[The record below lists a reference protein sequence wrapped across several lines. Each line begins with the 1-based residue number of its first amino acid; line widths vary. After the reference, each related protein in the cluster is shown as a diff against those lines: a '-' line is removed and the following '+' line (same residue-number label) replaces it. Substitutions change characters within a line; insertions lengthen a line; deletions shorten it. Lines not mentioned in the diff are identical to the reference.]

1 MFHAYQ
7 KPLAGS
13 SVGVVFGSF
22 APLHQGHLDL
32 IMRAKKENDGGVVVI
47 SCGFDGDKGEPLMPH
62 KKRYRYVRE
71 FFADDDKVAVYAIND
86 TEIGADNYPNGWTR
100 WLEEFGRIWNKAVE
114 CKWNK
119 VGTDPWGDDVCA
131 PDSPQRVWYVGDKEY
146 YEDLTTRNEQCV
158 LVDRTADNPICA
170 TMIRQNPIKHWD
182 KITFPFRRV
191 FSHNILI
198 CGTASEG
205 KTTLTQDLGKY
216 FNAPYSHEWA
226 RTYME
231 ESCVS
236 DWELDGADYMAFL
249 EGQYN
254 LNKQLINSPANQG
267 VFFADTDSLVTRM
280 YAEHYANDDS
290 CALTK
295 EEFAKIAVMADELT
309 RKSKW
314 DKIFLVAPKG
324 VFVDDHTRF
333 MKHANME
340 ERAKLYDIL
349 CNNLKRCHLWDKV
362 TVLDGGEYYKN
373 FLTIKKY
380 VGTYMANGLK
390 EDDDG
395 NMVVP
400 VPASS

>member
-1 MFHAYQ
+1 MYHAYQ
-7 KPLAGS
+7 KPLIGNTI
-13 SVGVVFGSF
+13 GVVFGSF

-32 IMRAKKENDGGVVVI
+32 IMRAKKENDGGCLVI
-47 SCGFDGDKGEPLMPH
+47 CCGYDGDKGEPLMPH
-62 KKRYRYVRE
+62 KKRYRYMRE

-86 TEIGADNYPNGWTR
+86 TEIGAEDYPNGWGK
-100 WLEEFGRIWNKAVE
+100 WMEAFEDIFDKATV
-114 CKWNK
+114 
-119 VGTDPWGDDVCA
+119 A
-131 PDSPQRVWYVGDKEY
+131 PFRMNSPRCNWYVGDKNY
-146 YEDLTTRNEQCV
+146 ADDLAKLYQNAI
-158 LVDRTADNPICA
+158 LVDRVADNPICA
-170 TMIRQNPIKHWD
+170 TMIRQNPVKHWD

-280 YAEHYANDDS
+280 YAEYYAKDET
-290 CALTK
+290 CALT
-295 EEFAKIAVMADELT
+295 EAEFEKIAVMADELT
-309 RKSKW
+309 RKSRW

-333 MKHANME
+333 MQHAGMK
-340 ERAKLYDIL
+340 ERKELFDIL
-349 CNNLKRCHLWDKV
+349 VANLKRCGLWDKV

-373 FLTIKKY
+373 FLTVKQY
-380 VGTYMANGLK
+380 VENYIANGMEEKL
-390 EDDDG
+390 
-395 NMVVP
+395 
-400 VPASS
+400 